1 MNTIRAGIFNKTGLP
16 DVPVFC
22 TSSGAQQDLDDE
34 QMFHIFMDL
43 DMPGLDTAR
52 AAGATNSSDMP
63 PAGSAGRAD
72 STRPGSAAAEG
83 MHSIQSDYE
92 DDDEEQCNERSGGRA
107 RGGRSTR
114 ARRRV
119 GRAKDE
125 VQYC

>member
-1 MNTIRAGIFNKTGLP
+1 MLNVCN
-16 DVPVFC
+16 
-22 TSSGAQQDLDDE
+22 SSGAQQDLDDE

-43 DMPGLDTAR
+43 DMPGLDSAR
-52 AAGATNSSDMP
+52 AAGATNSSEAP

-72 STRPGSAAAEG
+72 STRPGSATAAEG
-83 MHSIQSDYE
+83 MQSLQSEYD

-114 ARRRV
+114 SRRRV

-125 VQYC
+125 VLRLPLLYFVETA